1 MSLSQPSGAGGEGQ
15 VRESAQTNYI
25 STERKDREVVLGRSR
40 VVNGIEVEESE
51 GVYRLMLSV
60 LCSVVVGDVL
70 IPTLR
75 GRGRG
80 TRTNYLEVKSTE
92 EHRVRR

>member
-1 MSLSQPSGAGGEGQ
+1 MDINTNRVASTPRCHEYHLLQPSGAGGEGQ

-51 GVYRLMLSV
+51 GVYRLMLPV
-60 LCSVVVGDVL
+60 L
-70 IPTLR
+70 
-75 GRGRG
+75 
-80 TRTNYLEVKSTE
+80 
-92 EHRVRR
+92 